1 MAKRIPAV
9 IKPELLV
16 WARESAGYSVEEV
29 AKKLKKQPEIIAA
42 WESKSGEDR
51 PFMGQLRRLAEI
63 YNRSLS
69 DFYLP
74 KPPKEGAIPHDFR
87 RSPGEVALVY
97 SPALRR
103 QLRLAQK
110 RRELALS
117 LYEELA
123 EQIPTISDR
132 VSATADAEAVGAR
145 VREFLDVDFAEQ
157 KRWGDGRP
165 AYNAWRRR
173 IEALGVLVFQFENV
187 SPHEAWGFSIVEG
200 SLPVI
205 AINRKLAPNGRTFT
219 MLHEFVHVLLGESS
233 TCDIDDF
240 TPRREQEMQ
249 VEIFC
254 SRVAAAALMPG
265 RIFRAHE
272 VVTAHPKD
280 ARQWD
285 DDEIRSI
292 ARTFGVSREA
302 VVRRL
307 ETFGL
312 ATTAFYLRKR
322 SQYQREREEQRKKEL
337 EASKDKP
344 MKRNMP
350 QEAVGN
356 LGRRYV
362 NLILQN
368 YQEDRITLMDA
379 SEYLGVRAEKVR
391 AVEDL
396 ATSW

>member
-1 MAKRIPAV
+1 MAKRIPAI
-9 IKPELLV
+9 IKPELLK

-29 AKKLKKQPEIIAA
+29 ATKLKKSPELIAS
-42 WESKSGEDR
+42 WESRSGEDR
-51 PFMGQLRRLAEI
+51 PLMGQLRRLAHI
-63 YNRSLS
+63 YKRSLS

-74 KPPKEGAIPHDFR
+74 KPPKERAIPHDFR

-103 QLRLAQK
+103 QLRLARE
-110 RRELALS
+110 RRDLARS

-123 EQIPTISDR
+123 EQIPAISER

-145 VREFLDVDFAEQ
+145 VRKLLDVDFDEQ
-157 KRWGDGRP
+157 KRWGEGRP

-173 IEALGVLVFQFENV
+173 IEALGVLIFQFENV
-187 SPHEAWGFSIVEG
+187 SPDEAWGFSIVEDL
-200 SLPVI
+200 LPVI

-219 MLHEFVHVLLGESS
+219 MLHEFVHVLLGESG

-240 TPRREQEMQ
+240 TPRGEREMQ
-249 VEIFC
+249 VEVFGN
-254 SRVAAAALMPG
+254 RVAAAALMPG
-265 RIFRAHE
+265 QLFRAHE
-272 VVTAHPKD
+272 VVAAHPTG
-280 ARQWD
+280 ATEWD
-285 DDEIRSI
+285 EGEIRRI

-302 VVRRL
+302 AVRRL

-312 ATTAFYLRKR
+312 TTTAFYRQKRK
-322 SQYQREREEQRKKEL
+322 QYQEEREEQRKKKL

-350 QEAVGN
+350 QEAIGN

-391 AVEDL
+391 SVEDL
-396 ATSW
+396 ATAW

>member
-1 MAKRIPAV
+1 MAKHIPAV
-9 IKPELLV
+9 IKPALLV

-29 AKKLKKQPEIIAA
+29 AEKLKKDAQVILA
-42 WESKSGEDR
+42 WESGANR
-51 PFMGQLRRLAEI
+51 PFMGQLRRLADI
-63 YNRSLS
+63 YKRPLS

-74 KPPKEGAIPHDFR
+74 KPPKERAIPHDFR

-103 QLRLAQK
+103 QLRLAQE
-110 RRELALS
+110 RRNLALS

-123 EQIPTISDR
+123 EQIPSISER
-132 VSATADAEAVGAR
+132 ISATADAEVVGVR
-145 VREFLDVDFAEQ
+145 VRRLLDVDFDEQ

-165 AYNAWRRR
+165 AYSAWRRR
-173 IEALGVLVFQFENV
+173 IEALGVLVLQFENV
-187 SPHEAWGFSIVEG
+187 APDEAWGFSIVER

-205 AINRKLAPNGRTFT
+205 GINRKLAPNGRTFT

-240 TPRREQEMQ
+240 TPRGEQELQ
-249 VEIFC
+249 IEVFC
-254 SRVAAAALMPG
+254 NRVTAAALMPG
-265 RIFRAHE
+265 RLFRAHE
-272 VVTAHPKD
+272 VVAAHPKG
-280 ARQWD
+280 AMQWD
-285 DDEIRSI
+285 DDEIKSI
-292 ARTFGVSREA
+292 AGTFGVSREA
-302 VVRRL
+302 AVRRL
-307 ETFGL
+307 DTFGL
-312 ATTAFYLRKR
+312 TTTAFYLLKR
-322 SQYQREREEQRKKEL
+322 RQYQKEREDQRKKEL
-337 EASKDKP
+337 KASKDKP

-350 QEAVGN
+350 QEAISN

-391 AVEDL
+391 SVEDL
-396 ATSW
+396 AATW